1 MNYFNRRLLL
11 RLEDDGL
18 TVDDI
23 ILFCQTHSLIGYTMK
38 ERNRKFQPCHSK
50 SLVEFGRRP
59 RSDSRQSPIP
69 RRRRCCH
76 SDRLST
82 PPLLL
87 SPSSSSPSLSLYVVV
102 TSFNIG
108 GGRSRVC
115 RRIVEVVS
123 SHTLYDLL
131 CPQERYIK
139 DDEPVL
145 VAHRNSPRIC
155 WRLVILWKNEPVGD
169 AISRINPLCR

>member
-1 MNYFNRRLLL
+1 MNYCNRQLLL
-11 RLEDDGL
+11 PLEDDGL

-38 ERNRKFQPCHSK
+38 ERNRNFWPCHAK
-50 SLVEFGRRP
+50 SIVEFGRRP
-59 RSDSRQSPIP
+59 RSACPQSLIP
-69 RRRRCCH
+69 RRRGHPH

-82 PPLLL
+82 PPSRRRRLCCRRCRRRT
-87 SPSSSSPSLSLYVVV
+87 SSSHRLTL
-102 TSFNIG
+102 G

-115 RRIVEVVS
+115 RRIVSVVS
-123 SHTLYDLL
+123 YHTSYDPS
-131 CPQERYIK
+131 CPWERSLK

-145 VAHRNSPRIC
+145 VAHQNSPRIRR
-155 WRLVILWKNEPVGD
+155 RLVIPRKNEPFGD